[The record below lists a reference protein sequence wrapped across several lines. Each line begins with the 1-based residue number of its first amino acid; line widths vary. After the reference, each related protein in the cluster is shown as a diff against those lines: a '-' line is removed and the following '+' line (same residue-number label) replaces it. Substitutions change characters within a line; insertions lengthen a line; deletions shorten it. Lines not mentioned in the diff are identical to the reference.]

1 MVQRHRLHARR
12 WPWTASQRDLQ
23 AAQVLRHLEPDDLVR
38 YGLIPE
44 FIGRMPVSA
53 VLEPLDESA
62 LQSIL
67 TEPRDALVKQ
77 FRTLP
82 SMDNV
87 QLQFADD
94 AIEAIAQEAH
104 RRKTGAR
111 ALRGIV
117 ELMLDRC
124 TTFPPKQRER
134 VHHHPGDGG
143 GTHRWQGAPL
153 AWNGTTEDR
162 LSPWLPLTT
171 SRCRVSTACSIITG
185 SISATE
191 PLPTTWRGVKSCG
204 APWTT
209 SARGNRCV

>member
-1 MVQRHRLHARR
+1 MGRNAIGFMPSDGRGCSRAN
-12 WPWTASQRDLQ
+12 RDLQ

-77 FRTLP
+77 FRTLL

-117 ELMLDRC
+117 EELMLDLMYDLPSQTSVKEFTVTRAMVEEH
-124 TTFPPKQRER
+124 T
-134 VHHHPGDGG
+134 GG
-143 GTHRWQGAPL
+143 KV
-153 AWNGTTEDR
+153 
-162 LSPWLPLTT
+162 LPLPGTEQQK
-171 SRCRVSTACSIITG
+171 TA
-185 SISATE
+185 
-191 PLPTTWRGVKSCG
+191 
-204 APWTT
+204 
-209 SARGNRCV
+209 